1 MNVTYWPLV
10 DWFSA
15 SSDLDEKLVTT
26 PEPPG
31 TPGRVPSGTRS
42 VRTSRPAGVTSFR
55 KIGEVMPKLPSAST
69 LLNTPG

>member
-42 VRTSRPAGVTSFR
+42 VRTSRPSGVTSFEEDR
-55 KIGEVMPKLPSAST
+55 RGDAEAAV
-69 LLNTPG
+69 GQRRC